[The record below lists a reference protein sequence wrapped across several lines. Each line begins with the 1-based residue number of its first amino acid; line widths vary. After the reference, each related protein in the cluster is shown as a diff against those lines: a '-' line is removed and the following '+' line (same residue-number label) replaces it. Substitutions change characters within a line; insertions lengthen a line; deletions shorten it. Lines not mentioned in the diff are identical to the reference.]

1 MHPSRVP
8 IDPELLRRLYVDEG
22 LSTPEIAAKL
32 GCADV
37 TILRRLRRLGI
48 DVRPRGPVPVSR
60 AEAIGIDWSPKLC
73 YALGLMAT
81 DGNLS
86 RRKGQMSLVS
96 KDLEQIE
103 TLRRCLQLVARIS
116 RVRSSTGV
124 LHKVQWCDRGLYNWF
139 LGVGLTPAKSLT
151 LGPLAVPDEH
161 FADFFRGCVDGDGC
175 VLVYTD
181 RYHTTKSRQYIYE
194 RLYVSLVSASRP
206 FLEWIQASIRRLAGV
221 FGAIH
226 THGGKRRRPIW
237 ALRYAKA
244 ESIRLLC
251 WMYYAPDV
259 PCLARKRDKAERFLS
274 PLGYASVRSVGR
286 PRVGWL
292 YTVGP
297 GGTVEDRGRSGV
309 TAATLDSKS
318 SARKGVRVRIPPP
331 APFLDNIPRT
341 PVG

>member
-116 RVRSSTGV
+116 KVRSSTGV

-151 LGPLAVPDEH
+151 LGPRAVPDEH

-175 VLVYTD
+175 VLSHDEEQAVYLRAPLRVAGLGESSVSRVDSGEHPQACRGLWSHPHSWREPPTADLGSSLRQGGVYTAALLD
-181 RYHTTKSRQYIYE
+181 VLRTGCSLPRPQAGQSRKIPFFSRATPSRVAVHCGTRRHRRGSGPEWCNGSHAGLKIQCPQG
-194 RLYVSLVSASRP
+194 RAGSNPAS
-206 FLEWIQASIRRLAGV
+206 
-221 FGAIH
+221 
-226 THGGKRRRPIW
+226 
-237 ALRYAKA
+237 
-244 ESIRLLC
+244 
-251 WMYYAPDV
+251 
-259 PCLARKRDKAERFLS
+259 
-274 PLGYASVRSVGR
+274 
-286 PRVGWL
+286 
-292 YTVGP
+292 
-297 GGTVEDRGRSGV
+297 GT
-309 TAATLDSKS
+309 
-318 SARKGVRVRIPPP
+318 IP
-331 APFLDNIPRT
+331 
-341 PVG
+341 